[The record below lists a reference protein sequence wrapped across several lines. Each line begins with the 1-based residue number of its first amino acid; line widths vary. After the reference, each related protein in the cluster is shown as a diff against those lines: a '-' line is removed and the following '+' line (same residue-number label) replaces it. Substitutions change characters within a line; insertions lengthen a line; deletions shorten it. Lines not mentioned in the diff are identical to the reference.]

1 MEDKMIIR
9 GGTPLFGTVDVQGAK
24 NAALPVMAASILLK
38 GKRLTLKKVPDLYD
52 INTMSDLLRH
62 LGISVEFKNNFMT
75 IDVPE
80 ELSWDAPAELVRKM
94 RASSLVL
101 GPLLTR
107 CGKAVLPLPGGCV
120 LGSRPIDFHLKGLT
134 KMGAEIDLN
143 RGSVYASAGKLKGE
157 RITLDF
163 PSVGATENLMM
174 AAALAHGVT
183 YIENAAQE
191 PEIINLA
198 DVLRLMGIPIKGDG
212 TPTIRITGKPEAGTA
227 EAEIIP
233 DRIEAAT
240 YLIAGIITKG
250 AVTVRGIDSGLI
262 DAILLKLEEAGAT
275 IEIMLDEVTAKC
287 DGSLTGIPV
296 KTMPYP
302 GFPTDTQP
310 QLMAAL
316 SLASGTSVIHESV
329 FDSRLL
335 HINEFKKMGA
345 KIELQ
350 DSTAIVTGVGKLIG
364 AEVHASNLR
373 AGAALILM
381 GLAAEGV
388 TTVHDLYHVWR
399 GYEGLVDKLR
409 SLGADIELIA

>member
-1 MEDKMIIR
+1 MIIR
-9 GGTPLFGTVDVQGAK
+9 GGTPLYGTVDVQGAK

-38 GKRLTLKKVPDLYD
+38 GKRLALKKVPDLYD
-52 INTMSDLLRH
+52 IHTMSDLLRH
-62 LGISVEFKNNFMT
+62 IGITVEFKDNLMT
-75 IDVPE
+75 IDVPD

-101 GPLLTR
+101 GPLIAR

-120 LGSRPIDFHLKGLT
+120 LGSRPIDFHLKGLA

-143 RGSVYASAGKLKGE
+143 KGSVYATAGRLKGE
-157 RITLDF
+157 RITLDY

-183 YIENAAQE
+183 YIENAALE

-198 DVLRLMGIPIKGDG
+198 DVLRLMGIPVKGDG
-212 TPTIRITGKPEAGTA
+212 TQTIRITGKPEAGPA

-240 YLIAGIITKG
+240 YLMAGIITKG
-250 AVTVRGIDSGLI
+250 SVTVRGIDSGLI
-262 DAILLKLEEAGAT
+262 DAILLKLEEAGAK
-275 IEIMLDEVTAKC
+275 IDIMLDEVTAGCK
-287 DGSLTGIPV
+287 GSLTGIPV

-350 DSTAIVTGVGKLIG
+350 DSTAIVTGVAKLTG
-364 AEVHASNLR
+364 TEVHASNLR

-388 TTVHDLYHVWR
+388 TVVHDLYHVWR
-399 GYEGLVDKLR
+399 GYEGLTDKLR
-409 SLGADIELIA
+409 SLGADIELTA

>member
-1 MEDKMIIR
+1 
-9 GGTPLFGTVDVQGAK
+9 
-24 NAALPVMAASILLK
+24 
-38 GKRLTLKKVPDLYD
+38 
-52 INTMSDLLRH
+52 
-62 LGISVEFKNNFMT
+62 
-75 IDVPE
+75 
-80 ELSWDAPAELVRKM
+80 
-94 RASSLVL
+94 
-101 GPLLTR
+101 
-107 CGKAVLPLPGGCV
+107 
-120 LGSRPIDFHLKGLT
+120 
-134 KMGAEIDLN
+134 
-143 RGSVYASAGKLKGE
+143 
-157 RITLDF
+157 
-163 PSVGATENLMM
+163 MM

-198 DVLRLMGIPIKGDG
+198 DVLRLMGIPVKGDG
-212 TPTIRITGKPEAGTA
+212 TPTIRITGRPEAGSA

-287 DGSLTGIPV
+287 NGTLTGIPV

-316 SLASGTSVIHESV
+316 ALASGTSVIHESV

-364 AEVHASNLR
+364 TEVHASNLR

-381 GLAAEGV
+381 GLAAEGA

>member
-1 MEDKMIIR
+1 MIIR
-9 GGTPLFGTVDVQGAK
+9 GGNPLYGTVDVQGAK

-38 GKRLTLKKVPDLYD
+38 GKTLTLKKVPDLYD

-62 LGISVEFKNNFMT
+62 IGITVEFKNNFMT

-101 GPLLTR
+101 GPLLAR

-157 RITLDF
+157 RITLDY

-198 DVLRLMGIPIKGDG
+198 DVLRLMGIPVKGDG
-212 TPTIRITGKPEAGTA
+212 TPTIRITGRPEAESA

-250 AVTVRGIDSGLI
+250 SVTVRGIDSGLI

-275 IEIMLDEVTAKC
+275 IEIMLDEVTAKFS
-287 DGSLTGIPV
+287 GTLTGIPV

-316 SLASGTSVIHESV
+316 ALASGTSVIHESV

-364 AEVHASNLR
+364 TEVHASNLR

-381 GLAAEGV
+381 GLAAEGI

-399 GYEGLVDKLR
+399 GYERLVDKLR
-409 SLGADIELIA
+409 SLGADIELNA